1 MARKKRTRSR
11 RAKPLLKRFGDEPI
25 ATTKREY
32 RKLPVPGKIAV
43 WSVAL
48 GMVGGATMVASMNN
62 LPVIGP
68 ITGKMAQWGLDQ
80 KNRFMS

>member
-1 MARKKRTRSR
+1 MAPRRKKSKSKP
-11 RAKPLLKRFGDEPI
+11 KPLMKRFSSEPI

-32 RKLPVPGKIAV
+32 RKLPAPAKIAV
-43 WSVAL
+43 WSIAL
-48 GMVGGATMVASMNN
+48 GMVGGATMVASMNS

-80 KNRFMS
+80 KTRFMS